1 MNNDIRNALLD
12 LFSVCLEV
20 NGAGRYHAHMA
31 FAPHCDH
38 VQVGILPADT
48 NYRDTAD
55 RRHQLYEGMYISRE
69 LGGTP
74 EEVVANLKALSD
86 RVSEF
91 LLPAQE
97 EAA

>member
-20 NGAGRYHAHMA
+20 NGAGRHHAHMS
-31 FAPHCDH
+31 FAPHCNH

-55 RRHQLYEGMYISRE
+55 RRHKLYEGMYICRE

-74 EEVVANLKALSD
+74 EEVVAHLKALSD